1 MNILLVEGPD
11 VAGKSSLIKRICYED
26 SQFIKIDFPKR
37 TEAGRFTIE
46 SRNEVAC
53 FETMLKY
60 LDKNKVY
67 VLDRG
72 HLSNIVYGD
81 WRARTE
87 EDLQVIETYR
97 DDFRRLCRN
106 HCVRVFGLTRN
117 RIEVDFE
124 DDLIT
129 LPKKDF
135 NSIISSFDVE
145 YKRFN
150 INPIQILNHDEN
162 NKLVSVNDIN
172 WKNYL

>member
-11 VAGKSSLIKRICYED
+11 NAGKTSLIERICYED
-26 SQFIKIDFPKR
+26 SRFVKINFPKR
-37 TEAGRFTIE
+37 TEDGRFTIE

-72 HLSNIVYGD
+72 HLSNIVYGN
-81 WRARTE
+81 WRAKTDA
-87 EDLQVIETYR
+87 DLEVIETYR
-97 DDFRRLCRN
+97 DDFRRLCRE

-117 RIEVDFE
+117 KIEVDFE

-129 LPKKDF
+129 LPKDDF
-135 NSIISSFDVE
+135 NGIISSFDTE
-145 YKRFN
+145 YNRFN
-150 INPIQILNHDEN
+150 IESIQILNHDEN
-162 NKLVSVNDIN
+162 NKLVSVNDID
-172 WKNYL
+172 WKKYL